1 MNKNAIK
8 KYAVW
13 ARRELID
20 RVSKKA
26 LRYGISPHGDAAPD
40 VDSVDGRLLSRTEK
54 KQRRALIEKVAA
66 HGYAQTMEEVA
77 YTWFN
82 RFTAL
87 RFMEVSGYLPSH
99 VRVFTNEA
107 GEFRPQI
114 LTEAIHLD
122 LQEADM
128 DRIYAL
134 KEANDEEALF
144 RYLII
149 VQCDALNEI
158 LPGMFQRLEDYTALL
173 LPDNL
178 LREGS
183 VIARLVT
190 QGDADSIPEEDWRDQ
205 VQIIGWLYQY
215 YNTEPKD
222 KVFAALK
229 KNIKV
234 AKEKIPAATQLFT
247 PDWIVRYMVENS
259 LGRLWLEGHPS
270 DTLQS
275 AWTYYL
281 PEAEQEETVRTQL
294 AAMRKERANRRP
306 EDIRCIDPCM
316 GSGHI
321 LCYMFDVLMRIYED
335 YGYTARDAAA
345 SIVQNNL
352 YGLDIDERAAQLA
365 YFAVMMKARQYDRR
379 FFSRGIQPNVMAIEE
394 SNGLTTWTETAG
406 DSLAFGQLTF
416 EDDFIRMVDDL
427 IEIFQ
432 DAKEYGSLL
441 TVQPER
447 YDALVDFIE
456 NAKQEAGNLLFRAW
470 VDEVDQRILPLIR
483 QATWLAA
490 KYDIVVTN
498 PPYMGSSNMSAT
510 LSAFVKKKYPDSK
523 SDLFAAFIE
532 RCGDFA
538 RTDGYEALVTQHAWM
553 FLSSYEKLRA
563 KLLQKEIMSM
573 THLGA
578 RAFEEIGGEVVQ
590 TTAFVL
596 TNQHTDGYAGTYARL
611 VNANTQ
617 DAKEELYLSGAERY
631 IARQEN
637 FEKIP
642 GMPIAYWVSDNSF
655 SIFENNNTFCK
666 FAETRAGM
674 ITGNNDIFVRL
685 WFEVSNIKSY
695 YNCES
700 RQNAASSGKKWF
712 SYSKGG
718 AYRKW
723 YGNHDCV
730 VNWYNDGYDMMH
742 REDSNGNIPAHAFN
756 LEYIF
761 KKNICWNSLSSKM
774 FSARYT
780 EKGFLYDAGGS
791 FASIYDDR
799 ELFFLAL
806 LNSSVAFYWLTA
818 LNPTMNFQKG
828 NIGNIP
834 VIMDGTQL
842 SQIEKLTKENISISR
857 ADWDAFETSW
867 DFESHP
873 LVPMAYERREQLSYG
888 IHSAERKKAV
898 TLLAERYRYWEWDCS
913 YRFSKL
919 KENEEELNRIF
930 IDIYGLAEELT
941 PEVEDRDVTVR
952 RIFDT
957 REEIPASMKG
967 SNYAITKA
975 DAAKSLISY
984 AVGCM
989 FGRYSLDTPGLAY
1002 AGGAWDASKYK
1013 TFVPDEDGIIPI
1025 SDNEYFDDDIV
1036 GRFVAFIA
1044 AAFGAETVEENL
1056 QFIADALGGRGSAR
1070 AVIRGYFLTGF
1081 YADHVKTYQK
1091 RPIYWLFDSGK
1102 KNGFKCL
1109 IYMHRYRPDML
1120 ARIRTDYVH
1129 EQQSRYYTA
1138 LEHLTDERDAAATA
1152 AEQVRL
1158 GKKRAAVEAQAEE
1171 LRAYEE
1177 QIHHLAD
1184 QMIAIDLDDGVK
1196 HNYAIFQD
1204 ILAKMK

>member
-99 VRVFTNEA
+99 VRVFTNEV

-122 LQEADM
+122 LQGADM
-128 DRIYAL
+128 ERIYAL

-158 LPGMFQRLEDYTALL
+158 LPGMFQRLEDFTELL

-275 AWTYYL
+275 AWKYSL

-294 AAMRKERANRRP
+294 AAMRKEHANRRP

-406 DSLAFGQLTF
+406 DSLVSGQLTF
-416 EDDFIRMVDDL
+416 EDNFIRMVDDL
-427 IEIFQ
+427 IETFQ

-553 FLSSYEKLRA
+553 FLSSYEKFRA

-573 THLGA
+573 AHLGA

-596 TNQHTDGYAGTYARL
+596 TNQHIDGYAGTYARL

-617 DAKEELYLSGAERY
+617 DAKEELYLSGTQRY
-631 IARQEN
+631 TARQEN

-642 GMPIAYWVSDNSF
+642 GMPIAYWVS
-655 SIFENNNTFCK
+655 EK
-666 FAETRAGM
+666 FVSAYSNKTIANYGFAKSGLQ
-674 ITGNNDIFVRL
+674 TGNNDLFL
-685 WFEVSNIKSY
+685 KQWYEVSLCNIAFEMCSKERYLLS
-695 YNCES
+695 E
-700 RQNAASSGKKWF
+700 KKWTPQI
-712 SYSKGG
+712 KGG
-718 AYRKW
+718 EYRKW
-723 YGNHDCV
+723 YGNFDYV
-730 VNWYNDGYDMMH
+730 VNWEHDGYEIRNCTGARLNAMG
-742 REDSNGNIPAHAFN
+742 REDLFFREGITWSHTT
-756 LEYIF
+756 
-761 KKNICWNSLSSKM
+761 SSIYG
-774 FSARYT
+774 ARYLPSGYLFNVEAPT
-780 EKGFLYDAGGS
+780 LFVSEEHQLYILGFL
-791 FASIYDDR
+791 
-799 ELFFLAL
+799 
-806 LNSSVAFYWLTA
+806 NSCVAQMYLTA
-818 LNPTMNFQKG
+818 INATMHYLVGDITSLPIIIQKD
-828 NIGNIP
+828 NCVSKI
-834 VIMDGTQL
+834 VDQ
-842 SQIEKLTKENISISR
+842 NISISR
-857 ADWDAFETSW
+857 TDWDAFETSW

-888 IHSAERKKAV
+888 IHAAERKKAV
-898 TLLAERYRYWEWDCS
+898 TLLAERYKHWEWDCS

-930 IDIYGLAEELT
+930 IDIYGLADELT

-957 REEIPASMKG
+957 KEEIPASMKG
-967 SNYAITKA
+967 SNYAITKS
-975 DAAKSLISY
+975 DVMKSLISY

>member
-20 RVSKKA
+20 RVSKRA

-40 VDSVDGRLLSRTEK
+40 VDSVDGRLLSRREK
-54 KQRRALIEKVAA
+54 KQRRALIEKVAV

-99 VRVFTNEA
+99 VRVFTNEV
-107 GEFRPQI
+107 GEFKPQI

-122 LQEADM
+122 LPGLDKE
-128 DRIYAL
+128 RVYAL

-144 RYLII
+144 RYLVI

-183 VIARLVT
+183 VIGRLVT

-294 AAMRKERANRRP
+294 AAMRKEYANRRP

-394 SNGLTTWTETAG
+394 SNGLATWTETAG
-406 DSLAFGQLTF
+406 DSLVSGQLTF
-416 EDDFIRMVDDL
+416 EDNFIRMADNL
-427 IEIFQ
+427 IETFQ

-498 PPYMGSSNMSAT
+498 PPYMGSGNMSAT
-510 LSAFVKKKYPDSK
+510 LSAFVKKNYPDSK

-573 THLGA
+573 AHLGA

-596 TNQHTDGYAGTYARL
+596 TNQHIDGYAGTYARL

-642 GMPIAYWVSDNSF
+642 GMPIAYWVS
-655 SIFENNNTFCK
+655 EK
-666 FAETRAGM
+666 FVSAYSNKTIANYGFAKSGLQ
-674 ITGNNDIFVRL
+674 TGNNDLFL
-685 WFEVSNIKSY
+685 KQWHEVSLCNIAFEMCSKERYLLS
-695 YNCES
+695 E
-700 RQNAASSGKKWF
+700 KKWTPQI
-712 SYSKGG
+712 KGG
-718 AYRKW
+718 EYRKW
-723 YGNHDCV
+723 YGNFDYV
-730 VNWYNDGYDMMH
+730 VNWEHDGYEIRNCTGARLNAMG
-742 REDSNGNIPAHAFN
+742 REDLFFREGITWSHTT
-756 LEYIF
+756 
-761 KKNICWNSLSSKM
+761 SSIYG
-774 FSARYT
+774 ARYLPSGYLFNVEAPT
-780 EKGFLYDAGGS
+780 LFVSEEHQLYILGFL
-791 FASIYDDR
+791 
-799 ELFFLAL
+799 
-806 LNSSVAFYWLTA
+806 NSCVAQMYLTA
-818 LNPTMNFQKG
+818 INATMHYLVGDITSLPIIIQKD
-828 NIGNIP
+828 NCVSKI
-834 VIMDGTQL
+834 VDQ
-842 SQIEKLTKENISISR
+842 NISISR

-888 IHSAERKKAV
+888 IHAAERKKAV
-898 TLLAERYRYWEWDCS
+898 TLLAERYKHWEWDCS

-930 IDIYGLAEELT
+930 IDIYGLADELT

-957 REEIPASMKG
+957 KEEIPASMKG
-967 SNYAITKA
+967 SNYAITKS
-975 DAAKSLISY
+975 DVMKSLISY

-1196 HNYAIFQD
+1196 HNYAIFRD

>member
-54 KQRRALIEKVAA
+54 KQRRALIEKVAV

-114 LTEAIHLD
+114 LAEAIHLD
-122 LQEADM
+122 LQGADM
-128 DRIYAL
+128 ERIYAL

-294 AAMRKERANRRP
+294 AAMRKEYANRRP

-394 SNGLTTWTETAG
+394 SNGLATWTETAG
-406 DSLAFGQLTF
+406 DSLVSGQLTF
-416 EDDFIRMVDDL
+416 EDNFIRMADNL
-427 IEIFQ
+427 IETFQ

-510 LSAFVKKKYPDSK
+510 LLAFVKKKYPDSK

-573 THLGA
+573 AHLGA

-596 TNQHTDGYAGTYARL
+596 TNQHIDGYAGTYARL
-611 VNANTQ
+611 VDANTQ

-642 GMPIAYWVSDNSF
+642 GMPIAYWVSDNF
-655 SIFENNNTFCK
+655 LAAYRVGIPLADL
-666 FAETRAGM
+666 AEPKAGM
-674 ITGNNDIFVRL
+674 STGNNELFERY
-685 WFEVSNIKSY
+685 WHEVSFPCIGFHYSDVQETRDKCYSWVPCN
-695 YNCES
+695 
-700 RQNAASSGKKWF
+700 SG
-712 SYSKGG
+712 GE
-718 AYRKW
+718 YRKW
-723 YGNHDCV
+723 AFNNEII
-730 VNWYNDGYDMMH
+730 VNWYNDGEKIRSY
-742 REDSNGNIPAHAFN
+742 RNASGKIASATRNTA
-756 LEYIF
+756 YYF
-761 KKNICWNSLSSKM
+761 KVGLTWNKLSSSRFAVKYK
-774 FSARYT
+774 AA
-780 EKGFLYDAGGS
+780 GFAFDDTSRSIFLKKADDQALFYLLGVLCS
-791 FASIYDDR
+791 NVTFAY
-799 ELFFLAL
+799 L
-806 LNSSVAFYWLTA
+806 VA
-818 LNPTMNFQKG
+818 LNPTMSFTNYD
-828 NIGNIP
+828 IERIP
-834 VIMDGTQL
+834 YIHD
-842 SQIEKLTKENISISR
+842 KERMKEVALLVDQNISISR

-867 DFESHP
+867 DFARHP
-873 LVPMAYERREQLSYG
+873 LLVRPAATLAAAYEQYKAETNARFDQL
-888 IHSAERKKAV
+888 R
-898 TLLAERYRYWEWDCS
+898 C
-913 YRFSKL
+913 
-919 KENEEELNRIF
+919 NEEELNRIF
-930 IDIYGLAEELT
+930 IDIYGLADELT

-952 RIFDT
+952 R
-957 REEIPASMKG
+957 
-967 SNYAITKA
+967 A
-975 DAAKSLISY
+975 DLGRDVRSLISY

-1138 LEHLTDERDAAATA
+1138 LEHLTDERAAATTA

>member
-1 MNKNAIK
+1 MNKHAIK

-114 LTEAIHLD
+114 LAEAIHLD
-122 LQEADM
+122 LPGLDKE
-128 DRIYAL
+128 RVYAL

-294 AAMRKERANRRP
+294 AAMRKEHANRRP

-406 DSLAFGQLTF
+406 DSLAVGQLTF

-427 IEIFQ
+427 IETFQ

-573 THLGA
+573 AHLGA

-596 TNQHTDGYAGTYARL
+596 TNQHIDGYAGTYARL

-642 GMPIAYWVSDNSF
+642 GMPIAYWVS
-655 SIFENNNTFCK
+655 EK
-666 FAETRAGM
+666 FVSAYSNKTIANYGFAKSGLQ
-674 ITGNNDIFVRL
+674 TGNNDLFL
-685 WFEVSNIKSY
+685 KQWYEVSLCNIAFEMCSKEQYLLS
-695 YNCES
+695 E
-700 RQNAASSGKKWF
+700 KKWTPQI
-712 SYSKGG
+712 KGG
-718 AYRKW
+718 EYRKW
-723 YGNHDCV
+723 YGNFDYV
-730 VNWYNDGYDMMH
+730 VNWEHDGYEIRNCTGARLNAMG
-742 REDSNGNIPAHAFN
+742 REDLFFREGITWSHTT
-756 LEYIF
+756 
-761 KKNICWNSLSSKM
+761 SSIYG
-774 FSARYT
+774 ARYLPSGYLFNVEAPT
-780 EKGFLYDAGGS
+780 LFVSEEHQLYILGFL
-791 FASIYDDR
+791 
-799 ELFFLAL
+799 
-806 LNSSVAFYWLTA
+806 NSCVAQMYLTA
-818 LNPTMNFQKG
+818 INATMHYLVGDITSLPIIIQKD
-828 NIGNIP
+828 NCVSKI
-834 VIMDGTQL
+834 VDQ
-842 SQIEKLTKENISISR
+842 NISISR

-888 IHSAERKKAV
+888 IHAAERKKAV
-898 TLLAERYRYWEWDCS
+898 TLLAERYKHWEWDCS

-957 REEIPASMKG
+957 KEEIPASMKG
-967 SNYAITKA
+967 SNYAITKS
-975 DAAKSLISY
+975 DVMKSLISY

>member
-1 MNKNAIK
+1 MNKHAIK

-122 LQEADM
+122 LQGADM
-128 DRIYAL
+128 ERIYAL

-294 AAMRKERANRRP
+294 AAMRKEYANRRP

-406 DSLAFGQLTF
+406 DSLAVGQLTF
-416 EDDFIRMVDDL
+416 EDDLIRMVDDL
-427 IEIFQ
+427 IETFQ

-498 PPYMGSSNMSAT
+498 PPYMGSGNMSAT

-573 THLGA
+573 AHLGA

-596 TNQHTDGYAGTYARL
+596 TNQHIDGYAGTYARL

-642 GMPIAYWVSDNSF
+642 GMPIAYWMSEKFVSAYSNKT
-655 SIFENNNTFCK
+655 IANYG
-666 FAETRAGM
+666 FAKSGLQ
-674 ITGNNDIFVRL
+674 TGNNDLFL
-685 WFEVSNIKSY
+685 KQWYEVSLCNIAFEMCSKERYLLS
-695 YNCES
+695 E
-700 RQNAASSGKKWF
+700 KKWTPQI
-712 SYSKGG
+712 KGG
-718 AYRKW
+718 EYRKW
-723 YGNHDCV
+723 YGNFDYV
-730 VNWYNDGYDMMH
+730 VNWEHDGYEIRNCTGARLNAMG
-742 REDSNGNIPAHAFN
+742 REDLFFREGITWSHTT
-756 LEYIF
+756 
-761 KKNICWNSLSSKM
+761 SSIYG
-774 FSARYT
+774 ARYLPSGYLFNVEAPT
-780 EKGFLYDAGGS
+780 LFVSEEHQLYILGFL
-791 FASIYDDR
+791 
-799 ELFFLAL
+799 
-806 LNSSVAFYWLTA
+806 NSCVAQMYLTA
-818 LNPTMNFQKG
+818 INATMHYLVGDITSLPIIIQKD
-828 NIGNIP
+828 NCVSKI
-834 VIMDGTQL
+834 VDQ
-842 SQIEKLTKENISISR
+842 NISISR

-888 IHSAERKKAV
+888 IHAAERKKAV
-898 TLLAERYRYWEWDCS
+898 TLLAERYKHWEWDCS

-930 IDIYGLAEELT
+930 IDIYGLADELT

-952 RIFDT
+952 R
-957 REEIPASMKG
+957 
-967 SNYAITKA
+967 A
-975 DAAKSLISY
+975 DLGRDVRSLISY

-989 FGRYSLDTPGLAY
+989 FGRYSFDTPGLAY
-1002 AGGAWDASKYK
+1002 AGGAWDASQYK

-1196 HNYAIFQD
+1196 HNYAIFRD